1 MSRTVCPRRHG
12 PRPDPPFLAD
22 EMWSLCDNRNFR
34 WFCESAFLVDEY
46 EPITVS
52 GAASLAFA
60 THLPSVLE
68 PLKPATSLAFDDDLC
83 VQFRTL
89 EDANAPGPLWR
100 CDVTWTRYPRRR
112 FAVAG
117 SYGDDLLNELRNAS
131 FLLLVDA
138 SVWDWWELTDVHLV
152 VPNDQELWSQCEA

>member
-1 MSRTVCPRRHG
+1 MSRPVCPRRHG

-22 EMWSLCDNRNFR
+22 EMWSLSDNRNFR

-68 PLKPATSLAFDDDLC
+68 PFEPATSLAGDDDLC

-89 EDANAPGPLWR
+89 EDRNSSGPLWR

-117 SYGDDLLNELRNAS
+117 SYDDELLNELRTAS

-138 SVWDWWELTDVHLV
+138 SVWDWWELTDVHLI
-152 VPNDQELWSQCEA
+152 VPNDRELWSQCAA

>member
-1 MSRTVCPRRHG
+1 
-12 PRPDPPFLAD
+12 
-22 EMWSLCDNRNFR
+22 MWSLCDNPNFR

-46 EPITVS
+46 EPVTVS
-52 GAASLAFA
+52 GAPSLAFA

-68 PLKPATSLAFDDDLC
+68 PLESATSVAGDDDVL

-89 EDANAPGPLWR
+89 EDGNAPGSLWR

-117 SYGDDLLNELRNAS
+117 SYDNGLLNQMRVAE
-131 FLLLVDA
+131 FLLFVDA
-138 SVWDWWELTDVHLV
+138 SAWEWWGRTDVHLL
-152 VPNDQELWSQCEA
+152 VPNDRELWSQCEA

>member
-1 MSRTVCPRRHG
+1 MSRSGCPRRPS
-12 PRPDPPFLAD
+12 PRRDPPYLAD
-22 EMWSLCDNRNFR
+22 EMWSLSDNCNFR
-34 WFCESAFLVDEY
+34 WFCESAFLVDDY

-60 THLPSVLE
+60 THLPSVLA
-68 PLKPATSLAFDDDLC
+68 PLEPATSPAGDDDLC

-89 EDANAPGPLWR
+89 EDRNSSGPLWR

-117 SYGDDLLNELRNAS
+117 SYDDQLLNELRSAS

-138 SVWDWWELTDVHLV
+138 SVWDWWEVTDVHLV
-152 VPNDQELWSQCEA
+152 VPNDRELWSQCEA

>member
-1 MSRTVCPRRHG
+1 
-12 PRPDPPFLAD
+12 
-22 EMWSLCDNRNFR
+22 MWSLSDNRNLR
-34 WFCESAFLVDEY
+34 WFCESAFPVDEY
-46 EPITVS
+46 EPVTVS

-68 PLKPATSLAFDDDLC
+68 PLESATSVAGDDDVC

-89 EDANAPGPLWR
+89 EDGNTSGSLGR

-117 SYGDDLLNELRNAS
+117 NYDNGLLNQLRVAK
-131 FLLLVDA
+131 FLLFVDA
-138 SVWDWWELTDVHLV
+138 SVWESWERTDAHLL
-152 VPNDQELWSQCEA
+152 VPNDRELWSQCEA